1 MKYDIDFSK
10 FSPLGKRELEDM
22 TPLQIHNFVR
32 SFTAYA
38 KPGGKFEKAVSS
50 GFEMDSDK
58 LTPEE
63 YLVTYNNAVDAK
75 KTQEYKIG
83 NIGDFISEGQK
94 KWTKKRASGIAV
106 AFGKVFEESEEEYE
120 SLKEKG
126 EKGRTGREQSRFE
139 ELEEYK
145 QLSKNPKFI
154 YGSKKSRKDMFL
166 DLFAASGGIIK
177 DGPLTSKELAKNAGI
192 RSDLEKYIY

>member
-22 TPLQIHNFVR
+22 TPLQIHNFAR

-38 KPGGKFEKAVSS
+38 KPGGKYEKSVSS

-63 YLVTYNNAVDAK
+63 YLVIYNNAVDAK
-75 KTQEYKIG
+75 KTQAYKIG
-83 NIGDFISEGQK
+83 NIGEFVTDGQK
-94 KWTKKRASGIAV
+94 KWTKKRASGISA

-120 SLKEKG
+120 ELKEKG
-126 EKGRTGREQSRFE
+126 EKGRLGKEQARFE
-139 ELEEYK
+139 ELEEYRK
-145 QLSKNPKFI
+145 LSKNPKFI
-154 YGSKKSRKDMFL
+154 YGSKKSRKEMFL
-166 DLFAASGGIIK
+166 ALFEASGGIIS
-177 DGPLTSKELAKNAGI
+177 DGPLSAEEKAKNAGI